1 MPAPCCTGDSW
12 VCCGCNWKSKITDAK
27 CQQCVDYW
35 RCSCGCVTNRILRE
49 KCEECQGPRPFSIP
63 SSSPRGQASGSRPMD
78 PSPVKL
84 VRPPMSG
91 NAPPAPLL
99 GDCEAATEIASQ
111 LGALFTGQQKPPES
125 ALNDW
130 ISIPSPRGPVKSSEI
145 RLVRVG
151 HGQGLAFFPWGNHRQ
166 IRHPEWGEECSS
178 MFRHRGSAGDHSFT
192 LEPGDIFIMCPRKC
206 PWPVCVWCCKF
217 LFPCD
222 AHRRSNRH
230 GPNAQQ
236 QLERLRNRDN
246 IDCLRKAMSS
256 DIIAKHMRV
265 SNLAS
270 VRYVVQPQRYAEVH
284 PWLFTYVSVV
294 VLSCFLVI
302 WFSEFRHVFIILS
315 FHVAPMCPGASVVS
329 ELH

>member
-125 ALNDW
+125 ALHAW

-178 MFRHRGSAGDHSFT
+178 MFRHRGSAGDHSFS
-192 LEPGDIFIMCPRKC
+192 LEPGGIFIMCPMKY
-206 PWPVCVWCCKF
+206 PWPVCVWCGKF

-222 AHRRSNRH
+222 AHRGSKIMARTPRRPCVRAAYRATLTPWASATRQGSLRSTCLESTSLTLNDEVSLSSV
-230 GPNAQQ
+230 
-236 QLERLRNRDN
+236 QLAFHRCTSARACVCNGCGTGLLILHIRL
-246 IDCLRKAMSS
+246 L
-256 DIIAKHMRV
+256 
-265 SNLAS
+265 
-270 VRYVVQPQRYAEVH
+270 
-284 PWLFTYVSVV
+284 
-294 VLSCFLVI
+294 
-302 WFSEFRHVFIILS
+302 
-315 FHVAPMCPGASVVS
+315 
-329 ELH
+329 